1 MSIVLEKGS
10 KINLSKENRQLG
22 KININLNWNSSTQK
36 GIFSSLFG
44 SKAIDLDLGC
54 LYELKDGK
62 IGTVQALGNSFGS
75 FDRAPYMFLDGDDRT
90 GTNADGENLFINGNQ
105 IKDIKRILVYT
116 FIYKGAASWKE
127 ANGKVCINVPGQEE
141 ILINMDEYNN
151 NYIMCAL
158 AMIENVN
165 DNNFSV
171 EKLVRFFDGHKS
183 MDKAYNWGLKWV
195 AGRK

>member
-1 MSIVLEKGS
+1 MAIVLEKGS
-10 KINLSKENRQLG
+10 KINLSKENKQLG
-22 KININLNWNSSTQK
+22 KININLNWNSKTQK

-44 SKAIDLDLGC
+44 AQSIDLDLGC
-54 LYELKDGK
+54 LFELKDGS
-62 IGTVQALGNSFGS
+62 IGAVQALGNSFGS
-75 FDRAPYMFLDGDDRT
+75 FEKMPYVYLDGDDRT
-90 GTNADGENLFINGNQ
+90 GTNADGENLFINGDK
-105 IKDIKRILVYT
+105 IKEIKRILVYT
-116 FIYKGAASWKE
+116 FIYEGATNWKE
-127 ANGKVCINVPGQEE
+127 ANGKVRINVPGQEE

-151 NYIMCAL
+151 NCSMCAL

-171 EKLVRFFDGHKS
+171 EKLVRFFDGHKL

>member
-22 KININLNWNSSTQK
+22 KININLNWNSGTQK

-75 FDRAPYMFLDGDDRT
+75 FDRAPYIFLDGDDRT

-127 ANGKVCINVPGQEE
+127 ANGKVCINVPRQEE

-151 NYIMCAL
+151 KYIMCAL

>member
-22 KININLNWNSSTQK
+22 KININLNWNSGTQK

-75 FDRAPYMFLDGDDRT
+75 FDRAPYIFLDGDDRT

-151 NYIMCAL
+151 KYIMCAL

-183 MDKAYNWGLKWV
+183 MDKEYNWGLKWV